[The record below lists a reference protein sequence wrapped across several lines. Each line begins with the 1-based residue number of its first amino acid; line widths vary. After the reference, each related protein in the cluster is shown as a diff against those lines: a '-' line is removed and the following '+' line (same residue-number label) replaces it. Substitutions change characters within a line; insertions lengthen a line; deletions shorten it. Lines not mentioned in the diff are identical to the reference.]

1 MAKDISAKTLRLKF
15 HGRIIDHLGIQ
26 MYQSPVASVAELI
39 ANAWDADAESVNV
52 TLPSSLGSGSSI
64 VIEDDGVGM
73 TYEECQDRYLNVG
86 WCRRGSQSTERTKEK
101 NRPVLGRKGIGKFA
115 GFGIAQ
121 IVKIETTS
129 KETGERTVFTL
140 DLKDLRTGEYVS
152 TEERPIPVDAY
163 LAPDVKRCNHHGT
176 KIELSALNVK
186 NKPSEKVFLKSMA
199 RRFLLHQS
207 ATGFTITINGKP
219 LSTSSNLS
227 GVQFVF
233 PQDYEQDEK
242 PSGLLS
248 IEEGRGVET
257 LSNGRGIRWRFQ
269 FHKDPI
275 DDEELRG
282 VSVFAHGKL
291 CQSPFLFNLTGGL
304 GGQQG

>member
-176 KIELSALNVK
+176 KIAQCS
-186 NKPSEKVFLKSMA
+186 
-199 RRFLLHQS
+199 
-207 ATGFTITINGKP
+207 
-219 LSTSSNLS
+219 
-227 GVQFVF
+227 
-233 PQDYEQDEK
+233 
-242 PSGLLS
+242 
-248 IEEGRGVET
+248 
-257 LSNGRGIRWRFQ
+257 
-269 FHKDPI
+269 
-275 DDEELRG
+275 
-282 VSVFAHGKL
+282 
-291 CQSPFLFNLTGGL
+291 
-304 GGQQG
+304 